1 MIKVTDDKEIR
12 ESILEG
18 LKKNKEKYGKMYCP
32 CSIERS
38 DNTICQ
44 CKEFKELEE
53 GTCHCGLYIKI
64 KNNG

>member
-1 MIKVTDDKEIR
+1 MLEISVIR
-12 ESILEG
+12 EQKDHVLEG

-64 KNNG
+64 KS